1 MPTYVPGMPFV
12 NGQASLGPQ
21 NHRHIQPQNVI
32 LKISQQP
39 KEALV
44 TTDGKEKVRK
54 PIDPPPI
61 VELKIPQDVDPNQHF
76 LQSPYLFMT
85 CSLVK
90 NDDTGT
96 VVKHASGKPALSG
109 SLTSSLHRLKDTTN
123 IDGAYFVFGDV
134 SCKET
139 GTHRLKFCLFD
150 LHKDTKDCH
159 FLASIMSQP
168 FNVVLSKDFRG
179 LDESTYLSRAF
190 SDQGVRLRLRKE
202 PRTQHGGMKRPH
214 SGYGGM
220 STSPGHHQQEAGF
233 EDDDYASQQS
243 NPKRSRGFSNTH
255 RQPEYSYSNHQPV
268 RTPENAHFPQQPQAF
283 MQAGYS
289 SSFNFSGPPMAPTSF
304 VGTTGSS
311 ASNSFDPS
319 LVGGFDYPTNP
330 PRGVLDSPHQPHGLS
345 EYTRG
350 GMHQGS
356 REEEAAGGL
365 QSLAVQGPHTGHMA
379 SQSMYLQGNSFGH
392 GFSGNMVDPALMDTA
407 RPISRYEEN
416 VQSELHTI
424 KKQGDKIEGNVQM
437 PGGDYIDSNGY

>member
-1 MPTYVPGMPFV
+1 MLIVLDRRTRNFAKGNFD
-12 NGQASLGPQ
+12 AA
-21 NHRHIQPQNVI
+21 HNVH

-61 VELKIPQDVDPNQHF
+61 VELKIPQDTDPNQHF

-90 NDDTGT
+90 NDETGT

-150 LHKDTKDCH
+150 LHKETKD
-159 FLASIMSQP
+159 FVQ
-168 FNVVLSKDFRG
+168 SKDFRG

-202 PRTQHGGMKRPH
+202 PRTQHGGLKRPN
-214 SGYGGM
+214 SNYNGL
-220 STSPGHHQQEAGF
+220 SVSPGRHHQEAGY
-233 EDDDYASQQS
+233 EDDDYASQQPNS
-243 NPKRSRGFSNTH
+243 KRHRALSNTQRPH
-255 RQPEYSYSNHQPV
+255 DYSYSQHQPV
-268 RTPENAHFPQQPQAF
+268 RTPENSHFPPQAQSF
-283 MQAGYS
+283 MPTGYGGN
-289 SSFNFSGPPMAPTSF
+289 FNFSGPQMTPPSF
-304 VGTTGSS
+304 VGTTGPSS
-311 ASNSFDPS
+311 SNSFDPS
-319 LVGGFDYPTNP
+319 LVGSFDYSNTQQ
-330 PRGVLDSPHQPHGLS
+330 RGVLDSPHQPHGLG
-345 EYTRG
+345 EYSRG
-350 GMHQGS
+350 SMHQGP
-356 REEEAAGGL
+356 REEEAAGSL
-365 QSLAVQGPHTGHMA
+365 QSLAVQASHSGTMPGHP
-379 SQSMYLQGNSFGH
+379 MYLQGNGFGH
-392 GFSGNMVDPALMDTA
+392 GFSGNMVDPALIENT

-416 VQSELHTI
+416 VQSEIHTI
-424 KKQGDKIEGNVQM
+424 KKHEDRIEGSVHI
-437 PGGDYIDSNGY
+437 PSGGDYLESNGY